1 MRKSLLLASVAALMA
16 APAFAADLPA
26 RSEPV
31 APMAP
36 IAAPPAFSWTGF
48 YVGANAGWHW
58 ADSDALGGKDDDFT
72 AGGTLGYNMQYGRY
86 VVGLE
91 GDWNWADTKRGTTF
105 VDGTGA
111 VTGTASNKMDWIATA
126 RARLGFAFDRFMLY
140 GTGGF
145 AFADV
150 DSTINLTTGGTGGG
164 GDTRWG
170 WTVGGGLEY
179 SLMNNWSTKVEYL
192 YYQLESKNYGVG
204 GSTFKS
210 KPEGSILRAGL
221 NYRF

>member
-26 RSEPV
+26 RSGPV

-58 ADSDALGGKDDDFT
+58 ADSDNLGGKDDDFT

-91 GDWNWADTKRGTTF
+91 GDWNWADTKRGTAL
-105 VDGTGA
+105 TGGL
-111 VTGTASNKMDWIATA
+111 VGDNASSGMDWIATA

-150 DSTINLTTGGTGGG
+150 DSTINFNGATGGNS
-164 GDTRWG
+164 DTRWG

-179 SLMNNWSTKVEYL
+179 SLMNN
-192 YYQLESKNYGVG
+192 
-204 GSTFKS
+204 
-210 KPEGSILRAGL
+210 
-221 NYRF
+221 